1 MQQGMSSHG
10 MVHHQQQHGL
20 PPHQTQPYL
29 QHHQQPM
36 TMSGMPRMMEHP
48 LHQPQQQPPPNLVNN
63 SYIEPKKRRHTVAHL
78 HELTTSVQ
86 HAVRNL
92 HSIGAI
98 EGQLDEGILG
108 MIKDLPEP
116 LALQALQKFSNMDRS
131 NMRNKTVSC
140 RFPVFISR
148 V

>member
-1 MQQGMSSHG
+1 MQ
-10 MVHHQQQHGL
+10 HQL
-20 PPHQTQPYL
+20 QPV
-29 QHHQQPM
+29 PSM
-36 TMSGMPRMMEHP
+36 TMSGMPGMMEHQQQQP
-48 LHQPQQQPPPNLVNN
+48 PQQQPPNHFNN
-63 SYIEPKKRRHTVAHL
+63 SYSEPKKRRHTVAHL

-92 HSIGAI
+92 HANGAI

-140 RFPVFISR
+140 HFRFCVTYSS
-148 V
+148 